1 MRMCSPVEYSR
12 ISGSMRREPLKT
24 DEVRQVPGYDDRF
37 FSFIPWHPDFIKAGS
52 EIIDDVL
59 VYLHRSA
66 PVAECR

>member
-1 MRMCSPVEYSR
+1 
-12 ISGSMRREPLKT
+12 MRREPLKT